1 MADYKVRQ
9 LVQEQDLVVIVSTYG
24 EGDHPQP
31 ATGLCEC
38 VEGRK
43 APKLDGVRFAV
54 LALGDSTY
62 EYYCEAGKRLDRRL
76 EELGATRLAPRVD
89 CDVDYEEPAEGWSK
103 AILDQLGSEAQQAT
117 APAAPAAIDRKSG
130 VEGKSGEGRV

>member
-1 MADYKVRQ
+1 MVT
-9 LVQEQDLVVIVSTYG
+9 TYG
-24 EGDHPQP
+24 GGDPPQP
-31 ATGLCEC
+31 ATGFFEF

-62 EYYCEAGKRLDRRL
+62 EYYCEAGTRFDRRL

-89 CDVDYEEPAEGWSK
+89 CGVDYEAPAECWRK
-103 AILDQLGSEAQQAT
+103 ARLDQLGRTE
-117 APAAPAAIDRKSG
+117 DR
-130 VEGKSGEGRV
+130 RVGTERVINSS